1 MLDSTEGRGPPH
13 LVRPWADGRGDRP
26 HPLPSDVEDFLGV
39 LSRQLWSI
47 LLPAILIPALVALAL
62 SQVPTLYT
70 ATGTVIYDPT
80 GYSADVLRSI
90 LKTDPTTDTIVA
102 SQAAIL
108 GNLSAAH
115 RIATDLNLASVP
127 EFAPRRP
134 VADERLFPNDH
145 SAAVDAAVLRAM
157 SVVPVDASRVFAVS
171 FTAQDPDLAAVA
183 ANRIMA
189 IYIADQLSL
198 KTTALRAADAWM
210 DARAAALRAK
220 ALEQNAAIARY
231 RQANGLIEG
240 VQAQI
245 GTEEISGL
253 SADLMRAEEE
263 LAGAQAR
270 RDAAGS
276 GRLSENVVAMRLA
289 TVQAQGA
296 LDAARARLGPN
307 HPVVRALQQQL
318 AVLRAAS
325 GAESADVSAGVNADA
340 QAAATRLSMLRGSL
354 LAAQAQGAKEADA
367 AVALQAM
374 QQDADATRQLLQA
387 LLTRMEQSA
396 QQEAIETPDAR
407 ILSSAAPPTT
417 SSSPK
422 RGLLLAA
429 AVLLGL
435 VAGGGLAWLREVTTT
450 TLRTEREVDD
460 ALGLRCLGTIPG
472 VRTGS
477 AEDVQHRLARPGSLA
492 ARQVQILR
500 GRLRF
505 AAADPRILAVIS
517 TRPGEGK
524 TSLALAL
531 ARSAAR
537 GGESVLVVDCDR
549 VRPHLSRILMAADA
563 PGLTELL
570 SGSRSTREVIR
581 ADTVSG
587 LSIIPA
593 GGTTAPTQRLAATAL
608 RPMIADWRRDYD
620 LIVLDGAPLL
630 AGVDSLS
637 IAELADA
644 VLLCVRWN
652 HTPRRLL
659 AYARRLLT
667 DQPGSAP
674 LAVVLTRLGARSRA
688 LRGFP
693 EAEFSTRRYAAY
705 FRA

>member
-1 MLDSTEGRGPPH
+1 MLDSAEGRGPPH
-13 LVRPWADGRGDRP
+13 LVRPWGHGRGDRP
-26 HPLPSDVEDFLGV
+26 DPAPSGAEEFLGV
-39 LSRQLWSI
+39 LSRQLWSL
-47 LLPAILIPALVALAL
+47 LLPAILIPALAVLAL
-62 SQVPTLYT
+62 SRVPTLYT

-108 GNLSAAH
+108 GNLSTAH
-115 RIATDLNLASVP
+115 RIATDLDLAAVP
-127 EFAPRRP
+127 EFAPRRRA
-134 VADERLFPNDH
+134 ADELLFPNDH
-145 SAAVDAAVLRAM
+145 TAGVDAAVLRAM
-157 SVVPVDASRVFAVS
+157 AVVPVDASRVFAVS
-171 FTAQDPDLAAVA
+171 FTAQDPELAAMA

-189 IYIADQLSL
+189 IYIADQLAL
-198 KTTALRAADAWM
+198 KTTALRAADSWM

-263 LAGAQAR
+263 LASAQAR

-318 AVLRAAS
+318 AVLRSAS

-340 QAAATRLSMLRGSL
+340 QAAATRLSMLRASL
-354 LAAQAQGAKEADA
+354 LEAQAQGAKEADA

-407 ILSSAAPPTT
+407 ILSNAAPPAAP
-417 SSSPK
+417 SSPK

-429 AVLLGL
+429 ALLLGL

-450 TLRTEREVDD
+450 TLRTESEVDD
-460 ALGLRCLGTIPG
+460 ALGLPCLGTIPR
-472 VRTGS
+472 VRTGP

-492 ARQVQILR
+492 ARQIQILR

-505 AAADPRILAVIS
+505 AASDPRILAVTS
-517 TRPGEGK
+517 TSPGEGK

-537 GGESVLVVDCDR
+537 SGESVLLVDCDR
-549 VRPHLSRILMAADA
+549 ARPNLSRILMATEA

-570 SGSRSTREVIR
+570 SGSRNARDVIR
-581 ADTVSG
+581 ADVVSS
-587 LSIIPA
+587 LSIIPSGA
-593 GGTTAPTQRLAATAL
+593 TTAPTQRLAAPNL
-608 RPMIADWRRDYD
+608 RPLIADWRRDYD

-630 AGVDSLS
+630 GGVDSLS

-659 AYARRLLT
+659 TYARSLLT

-674 LAVVLTRLGARSRA
+674 LAVVLTRLGAGARA

-693 EAEFSTRRYAAY
+693 EAELSTRRYAAY